1 MQCKLACTFLLTR
14 PSTSPKRGWRF
25 EWCVSPVCE
34 LRAACRNGV
43 CVVAERSEKP
53 VWQCR
58 NVAISLCQLC
68 RCVAMSVLSSP
79 GHGLGC
85 KGWLTVCRRKMWHGP
100 RTQMLR
106 QCPSSTLGNL
116 LHTRAPGVSFGSL
129 CGRIMI
135 LHLGLCGSD
144 CVDARWLLQMDANS
158 CRLPRPAVPLRG
170 AALWGGPW
178 WRRRRRAKSTGT
190 V

>member
-1 MQCKLACTFLLTR
+1 
-14 PSTSPKRGWRF
+14 
-25 EWCVSPVCE
+25 
-34 LRAACRNGV
+34 
-43 CVVAERSEKP
+43 
-53 VWQCR
+53 
-58 NVAISLCQLC
+58 
-68 RCVAMSVLSSP
+68 MSGLSSP

-129 CGRIMI
+129 DERITI
-135 LHLGLCGSD
+135 LDLGLCGSD

-170 AALWGGPW
+170 AALWGGPR
-178 WRRRRRAKSTGT
+178 WRRRRRAKSTEYRVNWPNLPVSPSRRLNIPSCGLSRVEACMYCT
-190 V
+190 VQYR